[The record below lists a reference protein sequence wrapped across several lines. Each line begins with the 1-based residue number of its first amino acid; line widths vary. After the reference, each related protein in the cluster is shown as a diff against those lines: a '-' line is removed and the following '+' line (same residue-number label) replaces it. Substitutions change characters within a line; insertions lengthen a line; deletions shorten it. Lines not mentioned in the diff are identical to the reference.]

1 MLPQAI
7 AMANNE
13 IKGPTLKKEK
23 KKKNQNKNME
33 GQIGVQRQHEAN

>member
-13 IKGPTLKKEK
+13 IKGPILKKEK
-23 KKKNQNKNME
+23 KKNENK
-33 GQIGVQRQHEAN
+33 IWKDK

>member
-7 AMANNE
+7 AMANKE

-23 KKKNQNKNME
+23 KKNDNKNME

>member
-13 IKGPTLKKEK
+13 IKGPTLKK
-23 KKKNQNKNME
+23 KKNENKIME

>member
-13 IKGPTLKKEK
+13 IKGPTLRK
-23 KKKNQNKNME
+23 KKKMSEDKNVE
-33 GQIGVQRQHEAN
+33 GRVGVKRQHEAN

>member
-13 IKGPTLKKEK
+13 IKGPTLRK
-23 KKKNQNKNME
+23 KKKSEDKNVE
-33 GQIGVQRQHEAN
+33 GRVGVKRQHEAN

>member
-23 KKKNQNKNME
+23 KNENKNME
-33 GQIGVQRQHEAN
+33 GRIGVQRQHEAN